1 MLAVDD
7 KHMEQL
13 TEDCRIWINQIEEF
27 LKRSKTNNQCYIF
40 TIDLFSLCIFCS
52 HGFRLILD
60 SEIGFALLHMSIQ
73 KFCNP
78 KNTAG

>member
-13 TEDCRIWINQIEEF
+13 TEECRIWINQIEEF

-40 TIDLFSLCIFCS
+40 TIAL
-52 HGFRLILD
+52 R
-60 SEIGFALLHMSIQ
+60 EIVYFLQSWVSI
-73 KFCNP
+73 NS
-78 KNTAG
+78 GL